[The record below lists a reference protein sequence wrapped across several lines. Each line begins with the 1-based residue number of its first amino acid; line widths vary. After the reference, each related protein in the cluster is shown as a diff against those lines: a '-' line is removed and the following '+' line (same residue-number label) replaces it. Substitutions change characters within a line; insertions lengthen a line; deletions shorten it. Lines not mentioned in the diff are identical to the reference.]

1 MTSCWLWKLAIH
13 LPPTFPIFFFF
24 LFFFPSF
31 SFHSYLFFRTP
42 HHHTHPHKHTH
53 PPLPHPVQFYQLV
66 SEPQAELQ
74 VSMCCFI
81 WSRNSVDLAATK
93 TLYQKRNNLLRGKAH
108 RQKKNKRVAGL
119 QPVFGFWLSVG
130 GGCSQSQNPKAGLK
144 SETARLLTC

>member
-13 LPPTFPIFFFF
+13 LPPTFPIFF
-24 LFFFPSF
+24 LFFFSLLSPFTLIFF
-31 SFHSYLFFRTP
+31 SGPPTTT
-42 HHHTHPHKHTH
+42 HTHTNTHT
-53 PPLPHPVQFYQLV
+53 LPFHTQCSFISWFQ
-66 SEPQAELQ
+66 SPQAELQ
-74 VSMCCFI
+74 VSICCFI